1 MPYPI
6 GYYVSASSNTS
17 DAAILAVIEE
27 ELGSWLEMLTLSKKI
42 TWAIA
47 LLNEVARLEEIE
59 IVYKNVHNIPCIKH
73 LLQLSSGNKLALVKA
88 LVDYVQYA
96 DVHSAEMPSSNYNQH
111 QQERCKRALIEQG
124 VDLIDAQRIA
134 PLLTK
139 ESMTP
144 QEEAVVCAAWKE
156 WLALVKEEKP

>member
-17 DAAILAVIEE
+17 DAAILTVIEE
-27 ELGSWLEMLTLSKKI
+27 EFGSRLEMLILSKKI

-47 LLNEVARLEEIE
+47 LLNEVARPEEIE

-88 LVDYVQYA
+88 LVDYVRYA
-96 DVHSAEMPSSNYNQH
+96 DLKPEMPSSNYNQH
-111 QQERCKRALIEQG
+111 QQESCKRALIEQG
-124 VDLIDAQRIA
+124 VNPTDAQRIA

-139 ESMTP
+139 ESMSP
-144 QEEAVVCAAWKE
+144 QDEAVVCAAWKE
-156 WLALVKEEKP
+156 WLALVEEEKP

>member
-17 DAAILAVIEE
+17 DAAILTVVEE
-27 ELGSWLEMLTLSKKI
+27 EFGSRLEMLTLSKKI

-88 LVDYVQYA
+88 LVDYVQYT
-96 DVHSAEMPSSNYNQH
+96 DVHSAEIPSNNYN

-124 VDLIDAQRIA
+124 VDSIDAQRIT

-139 ESMTP
+139 ESMSP
-144 QEEAVVCAAWKE
+144 QDEAVVCAAWKE
-156 WLALVKEEKP
+156 WLVLVEEEKS

>member
-17 DAAILAVIEE
+17 DAAILTVIEE
-27 ELGSWLEMLTLSKKI
+27 EFGSWLEMLTLSKKI

-47 LLNEVARLEEIE
+47 LLDEVARLEEIE
-59 IVYKNVHNIPCIKH
+59 IVYKNVHNIPGIKH
-73 LLQLSSGNKLALVKA
+73 LLQLSSGNKLALFKA

-96 DVHSAEMPSSNYNQH
+96 DIHSEMLSSNHDQN

-124 VDLIDAQRIA
+124 VDSIDAQRIT

-139 ESMTP
+139 ESMSP
-144 QEEAVVCAAWKE
+144 QDEAVVCAAWKE
-156 WLALVKEEKP
+156 WLALVEEEKP